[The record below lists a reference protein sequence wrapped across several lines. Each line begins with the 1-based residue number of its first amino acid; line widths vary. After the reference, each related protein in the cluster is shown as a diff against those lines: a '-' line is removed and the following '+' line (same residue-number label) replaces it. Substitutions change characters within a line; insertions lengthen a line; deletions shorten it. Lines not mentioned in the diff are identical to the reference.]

1 VPVLPLTLRE
11 VQYIPNSEIDGTIS
25 RSLRLLN
32 RRTAPVMAESMAEV
46 AIVRKAK
53 DMILERSNDLPAI
66 ETSGESKGLK
76 A

>member
-1 VPVLPLTLRE
+1 
-11 VQYIPNSEIDGTIS
+11 
-25 RSLRLLN
+25 
-32 RRTAPVMAESMAEV
+32 MAESMAEV

>member
-1 VPVLPLTLRE
+1 
-11 VQYIPNSEIDGTIS
+11 
-25 RSLRLLN
+25 
-32 RRTAPVMAESMAEV
+32 MAESMAEV

-66 ETSGESKGLK
+66 ETSDESKGLK